1 MEMIL
6 GGLAFALMMAAQVFA
21 VIAVHRARLESKTTG
36 RLDFHEDARGQ
47 HIWLFGG

>member
-21 VIAVHRARLESKTTG
+21 VVAVHRARIERKTTG
-36 RLDFHEDARGQ
+36 RFDFHDDPRSQ
-47 HIWLFGG
+47 YIWLFGG